1 MNLHSLPINCSKG
14 VLEFLQHYFCTIRPP
29 YLRAA
34 FLFFAFCC
42 AQGMSAQQDKTPA
55 ALHQALKEAVAA
67 GDAEKAEALK
77 KELKA
82 LEEKNALI
90 KELEEDKQILIF
102 QRKYDEVP
110 AIEQRIAEAKAAPA
124 IAPVAPPAVAVAP
137 AAFDPQKAMHYI
149 PLSAPAVAPSSSRAK
164 APKGKAARPP
174 RKPLLEYEFNDKA
187 IVSLGG
193 GLNVTPDPYFGL
205 YNEYFIAHTYT
216 KLRWWVNKYV
226 VFGPSHEFSTLDYID
241 DTRMQSTINCA
252 FLANFTPYLLPYTS
266 LGTGVGVGIFESPN
280 GYWENRAYVPLNVR
294 LGSYL
299 FFSKSQAF
307 GFYFEFNREL
317 NENVF
322 NEKVPM
328 YRAGFCWSKV
338 KVRAKRRYEDAWR
351 ASQLQ

>member
-14 VLEFLQHYFCTIRPP
+14 VLEFLQHYFCTIRPV

-34 FLFFAFCC
+34 FLFVAFCC

-124 IAPVAPPAVAVAP
+124 IAPAAPVAPPALGPQAAAP
-137 AAFDPQKAMHYI
+137 AAPTELQTLMGMA
-149 PLSAPAVAPSSSRAK
+149 SAAGPAVAPR
-164 APKGKAARPP
+164 PNLIRPP
-174 RKPLLEYEFNDKA
+174 RKRLSEYKFNDKA

-193 GLNVTPDPYFGL
+193 GLNVTLDPYFGL